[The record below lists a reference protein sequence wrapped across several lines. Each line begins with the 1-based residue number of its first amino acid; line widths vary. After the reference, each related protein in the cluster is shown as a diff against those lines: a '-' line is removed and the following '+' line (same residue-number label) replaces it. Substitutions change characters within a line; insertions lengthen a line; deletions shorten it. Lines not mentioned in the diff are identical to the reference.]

1 LVNFAYNA
9 IESRNNISGGVESM
23 YANNYTEVGKNISMV
38 MEQRGMTQQNLA
50 NRLGISKQVMSKII
64 KGNKAIN
71 VTELS
76 QIASILDTTT
86 DFLLTVNNNTI
97 SSDFGCAFMGMIK
110 DDETRVKV
118 ELLRNAIDQIYL
130 LEELVND

>member
-1 LVNFAYNA
+1 
-9 IESRNNISGGVESM
+9 M
-23 YANNYTEVGKNISMV
+23 YAKNFKQVGKNISMV

-50 NRLGISKQVMSKII
+50 DRLGISKQVMSKII

-76 QIASILDTTT
+76 QIASILASTT
-86 DFLLTVNNNTI
+86 DLLLTVKSNTI
-97 SSDFGCAFMGMIK
+97 SNELGCAFMGMIK
-110 DDETRVKV
+110 DDETRAKV

-130 LEELVND
+130 LEELVNE

>member
-1 LVNFAYNA
+1 
-9 IESRNNISGGVESM
+9 M

-86 DFLLTVNNNTI
+86 DLLLTVNNNTI

-130 LEELVND
+130 LEELVNE

>member
-1 LVNFAYNA
+1 MLTILVNFAYNA

-64 KGNKAIN
+64 KGNK
-71 VTELS
+71 
-76 QIASILDTTT
+76 
-86 DFLLTVNNNTI
+86 
-97 SSDFGCAFMGMIK
+97 C
-110 DDETRVKV
+110 
-118 ELLRNAIDQIYL
+118 
-130 LEELVND
+130 

>member
-1 LVNFAYNA
+1 
-9 IESRNNISGGVESM
+9 M
-23 YANNYTEVGKNISMV
+23 YANNYTQVGKNISML

-130 LEELVND
+130 LEELVNE

>member
-1 LVNFAYNA
+1 MVNFAYNA